1 LTGGDE
7 VTENSKEYPVTVDD
21 RQFLVRCIN
30 DVERGRAASFLSK
43 EPETVRWIEAEMA
56 SATVFWDV
64 GANVGLFSLYAAT
77 LQPTAQI
84 LAFEPAAHNYASL
97 CDNIVINGFTNIAP
111 FSVALG
117 QGNLAFDE
125 LHLSKV
131 EAGSSIHHV
140 GAKSPWAESE
150 PVFRQPCVKVS
161 IDSMV
166 LDHGFPAPTLLK
178 IDVDGLELGI
188 LDGARTVL
196 NQVKSVLVELDANDP
211 SEISAATNLLE
222 QAGFR
227 LTETSRRE
235 KTINRKLPRNHIW
248 MNAAL
253 RPLD

>member
-1 LTGGDE
+1 MTANLNDC
-7 VTENSKEYPVTVDD
+7 PVVVDD

-30 DVERGRAASFLSK
+30 DIERGRAASFLSK
-43 EPETVRWIEAEMA
+43 EPETVRWLKVEMTPT
-56 SATVFWDV
+56 TVFWDV
-64 GANVGLFSLYAAT
+64 GANVGLFSLYAAM
-77 LQPTAQI
+77 LQPTAKV

-97 CDNIVINGFTNIAP
+97 CDNILINGFTNILP

-150 PVFRQPCVKVS
+150 PVFRQPCIKVS

-166 LDHGFPAPTLLK
+166 LHHGFPAPTLLK

-188 LDGARTVL
+188 LDGARTAL
-196 NQVKSVLVELDANDP
+196 SQVTSVLVELDANDL

-227 LTETSRRE
+227 LTETSTRE
-235 KTINRKLPRNHIW
+235 KTINRKLPRNYIW
-248 MNAAL
+248 MNTAL
-253 RPLD
+253 RPLDYRK